1 VGKSVAIILAAG
13 KGSRMKNS
21 VPKPLIEV
29 FNKPMI
35 EWIIDKFNELNIDV
49 IVVINPKDESFFK
62 KYTNI
67 KLVYQIEQRGTGHA
81 VQQAISAVDNYES
94 VFVFVGDSPFV
105 KKNKIESM
113 LSYHNLDNNDVT
125 ILSSIFKNKFFPY
138 ARVIRCRKNNKI
150 RKIIE
155 EFEASKD
162 ELLVKELF
170 CSHYLFKTKI
180 LKKYLPKLVENS
192 QKKEIFF
199 TDILNFLINDNKKVE
214 SVLVSNWKSLVGLN
228 SKEDIDWI
236 ESQEM
241 S

>member
-125 ILSSIFKNKFFPY
+125 ILSSIFKNKYFPY
-138 ARVIRCRKNNKI
+138 ARVVRCSKNNKI

-180 LKKYLPKLVENS
+180 LKKYLPKLVENY
-192 QKKEIFF
+192 QKKEIFLA
-199 TDILNFLINDNKKVE
+199 DIFKFLINDNRKIE
-214 SVLVSNWKSLVGLN
+214 SVLISNWKSLIGLN
-228 SKEDIDWI
+228 SKGDIHWI